1 MLMRVILKKGSHGHV
16 LPDGDASMIERAAR
30 FCALVTCF
38 LIPVWL
44 RLPFQLP
51 SRLADVYVL
60 RFLILFPAL
69 ATILLWALTGFQGWN
84 KGGRGRHI
92 SLAALI
98 LLAIWGAASTQWA
111 FMRALEPEVGISAA
125 VGLVVT
131 ALFAAAV
138 NSLAVTPRAVTG
150 TLAFGLLFLSLIVI
164 GQAANQSWLGLS
176 FLREF
181 EVEAGMMGIS
191 VLRAEGLEYIRPYGL
206 MPHPNMTAG
215 ALVIGTLAA
224 AAWIGSARRAIRFAA
239 ALVSALGVLALLLT
253 FSRAAW
259 IGLAVGGVVLAPVLI
274 RRAWKHPALRS
285 AIVLTVGTGLVA
297 GGFVLAQYTPLVL
310 ARTGQIEESLEM
322 RSVADRLVYID
333 FAIRSI
339 AERPFQGVGIGNFPW
354 RTSYFLVETFY
365 DLRGDNVHNIYLAV
379 WAELGTIGL
388 VLFSGA
394 LLAGLVSGFAAARN
408 ESRSQSILDNGLMHR
423 AALIAIV
430 LALLTI
436 GWLDHY
442 PYSILHFQIALWGC
456 LMVSA
461 YNRGYTQ

>member
-1 MLMRVILKKGSHGHV
+1 MLMRVILKKGSYVHV
-16 LPDGDASMIERAAR
+16 LPDASMIERAAHI
-30 FCALVTCF
+30 CALLTFF

-44 RLPFQLP
+44 RLSLQLP
-51 SRLADVYVL
+51 DVYVL
-60 RFLILFPAL
+60 RFLILLPAL
-69 ATILLWALTGFQGWN
+69 ATITLWALTGFQGWRT
-84 KGGRGRHI
+84 GGRWRHI

-98 LLAIWGAASTQWA
+98 MLAVWGAASTQWA

-125 VGLVVT
+125 IGLIVT

-138 NSLAVTPRAVTG
+138 SSLTISPRAVTG
-150 TLAFGLLFLSLIVI
+150 TLAFGLLFLALIVI
-164 GQAANQSWLGLS
+164 GQAAAQSWLGLR

-181 EVEAGMMGIS
+181 EIEAGMTGIS
-191 VLRAEGLEYIRPYGL
+191 VLRADGLEYIRPYGL

-224 AAWIGSARRAIRFAA
+224 AAWIGSARRVIRFAA
-239 ALVSALGVLALLLT
+239 ALLSALGVLALLLT

-259 IGLAVGGVVLAPVLI
+259 IGLAVGGIVLTPVLI
-274 RRAWKHPALRS
+274 RRAWKYPALRS
-285 AIVLTVGTGLVA
+285 AVVLAIGAVLMA

-310 ARTGQIEESLEM
+310 ARTGQIEESIEM

-379 WAELGTIGL
+379 WAELGTVGF
-388 VLFSGA
+388 VLFGGA
-394 LLAGLVSGFAAARN
+394 LLAGLIGGFVAVRN
-408 ESRSQSILDNGLMHR
+408 ESRSQSIVDNGLTHR

-430 LALLTI
+430 LALLAI

-456 LMVSA
+456 LMVTS
-461 YNRGYTQ
+461 YNHRYTQ